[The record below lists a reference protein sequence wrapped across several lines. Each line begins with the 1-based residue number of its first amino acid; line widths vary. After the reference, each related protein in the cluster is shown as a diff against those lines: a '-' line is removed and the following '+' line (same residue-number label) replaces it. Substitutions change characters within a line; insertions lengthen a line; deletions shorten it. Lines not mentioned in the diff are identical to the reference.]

1 MNVHG
6 YLKKRQGLIDR
17 TLHRYL
23 GKCPQHPEKL
33 FEAMQYSVFSGGKRI
48 RPILTLAV
56 GELFGAK
63 QKTLLPFACA
73 LELIHTYSLI
83 HDDLPA
89 LDNDDLRRG
98 KPTSHKRFGEGIAL
112 LAGDALLTEAFDLI
126 ARMKGVRAL
135 KPEVVLDLIHEL
147 AGAAGMDGMVG
158 GQSIDL
164 ETEDQVVNLA
174 TVEYIHLRKTGA
186 LILVAARMGAIIGK
200 AAPKDL
206 GKVSRYGEYLGL
218 AFQITDD
225 ILDVDGESSEVSKA
239 ETRAAKGSRA
249 TYPSVVGL
257 PAARGRAEELLERCL
272 KEMKTFGKEAE
283 PLREIAR
290 YVVER
295 AS

>member
-48 RPILTLAV
+48 RPIVTLAA

-98 KPTSHKRFGEGIAL
+98 KTTSHKLFGEGIAL

-126 ARMKGVRAL
+126 ARLKAVRAL

-147 AGAAGMDGMVG
+147 ARAAGMDGMVG

-164 ETEDQVVNLA
+164 EVEDQRVNLA
-174 TVEYIHLRKTGA
+174 TVEKIHLRKTGA
-186 LILVAARMGAIIGK
+186 LILVAARLGAIIGR
-200 AAPKDL
+200 ATPKEL
-206 GKVSRYGEYLGL
+206 GKVNGYGESLGL
-218 AFQITDD
+218 AFQIADD
-225 ILDVDGESSEVSKA
+225 ILDAEGNSSEASKA
-239 ETRAAKGSRA
+239 ETRAAEGRRA
-249 TYPSVVGL
+249 THPSIVGR
-257 PAARGRAEELLERCL
+257 AAAKARAEELLERCL
-272 KEMKTFGKEAE
+272 KEMKTFGKEAG
-283 PLREIAR
+283 PLRAIAR
-290 YVVER
+290 YVVDR
-295 AS
+295 AC